1 MTRAH
6 ESFNVNMRTLK
17 TTLKLKMEGTD
28 VQSTVNVVVI
38 NFVFKKIILNKVAGN
53 PLKWKQ
59 FQEM

>member
-1 MTRAH
+1 
-6 ESFNVNMRTLK
+6 MRTLK

-53 PLKWKQ
+53 PLKGKQ